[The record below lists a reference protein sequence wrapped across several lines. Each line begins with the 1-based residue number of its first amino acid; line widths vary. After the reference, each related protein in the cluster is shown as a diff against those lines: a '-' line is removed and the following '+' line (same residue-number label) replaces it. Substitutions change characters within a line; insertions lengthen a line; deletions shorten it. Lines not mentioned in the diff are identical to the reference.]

1 MAGSVPED
9 AVYGAVNHSRLD
21 FGLVPGRR
29 RQEGGVTRGP
39 GLLHCQ
45 SRAGLPRQWE
55 RRDPEVCC
63 LPKQACFL
71 AEQISEALSV

>member
-9 AVYGAVNHSRLD
+9 VVYGAVNHSRLD

-39 GLLHCQ
+39 GLVHYQ

-55 RRDPEVCC
+55 RR
-63 LPKQACFL
+63 
-71 AEQISEALSV
+71 